1 MVKLFDGFVTLR
13 KTILTIKQ
21 SQQSK
26 LSMKILSTHIVGTL
40 NYPTRFSDY
49 SIGVFAKFQTKQGTK
64 KAIKKGE
71 IILNKEKTETGRWLK
86 EGDEIQWIEIEKKEI
101 KSFDL
106 DLEIVLE
113 DEYLAIVNKPAGLIT
128 SGNQF
133 KTLTNCLP
141 QNLNFSNQPD
151 ALQRPQPAHRLDS
164 QTSGL
169 VLVGKTSKALIELG
183 NIFKNRTLSKT
194 YQAIV
199 VGKTEKEGVISQSID
214 NQEAITHFKTIKTI
228 PSLQNEF
235 VSLLDLSPKT
245 GRTHQLRIHLSQ
257 IGHPIIGDKLY
268 GKEGSILKHKGL
280 FLAAVRLQFS
290 HPITF
295 EKLDIKIEMPYKFQS
310 LLEREKRRWEKFK
323 L

>member
-1 MVKLFDGFVTLR
+1 MLRLFDCSFHDNNQ
-13 KTILTIKQ
+13 TISTIKF
-21 SQQSK
+21 
-26 LSMKILSTHIVGTL
+26 LMKILSNHIVGEL
-40 NYPTRFSDY
+40 NSPTRFSDY
-49 SIGVFAKFQTKQGTK
+49 AIGIFAKFQTKQGTK

-71 IILNKEKTETGRWLK
+71 IVLNNEKTETGRWLK
-86 EGDEIQWIEIEKKEI
+86 SGDKIQWVEIEQKEI

-106 DLEIVLE
+106 DLEIVFE
-113 DEYLAIVNKPAGLIT
+113 DEHLAIVNKPAGLVT

-141 QNLNFSNQPD
+141 QNLQLSNQPD

-164 QTSGL
+164 QTNGL

-183 NIFKNRTLSKT
+183 KVFKNRSVSKT
-194 YQAIV
+194 YHAIV
-199 VGKTEKEGVISQSID
+199 TGETKNEGIITQLID
-214 NQEAITHFKTIKTI
+214 NQESTTHLKTIKTI
-228 PSLQNEF
+228 PSLQNEYI
-235 VSLLDLSPKT
+235 SLLELSPKT

-257 IGHPIIGDKLY
+257 LGHPIIGDKLY

-280 FLAAVRLQFS
+280 FLAAIRLQFT

-295 EKLDIKIEMPYKFQS
+295 EKVDINIKTPNKFQS
-310 LLEREKRRWEKFK
+310 LWEREERRWKKFK

>member
-26 LSMKILSTHIVGTL
+26 LSMKILSTHIVGALTS
-40 NYPTRFSDY
+40 PTRFSDY
-49 SIGVFAKFQTKQGTK
+49 AIGIFPKFQTKQGTK

-71 IILNKEKTETGRWLK
+71 IILNNKKTETGRWLK
-86 EGDEIQWIEIEKKEI
+86 DGDEIQWIEIEKKEI
-101 KSFDL
+101 K
-106 DLEIVLE
+106 
-113 DEYLAIVNKPAGLIT
+113 IVNKPAGLVT

-151 ALQRPQPAHRLDS
+151 ALQRPQPVHRLDS

-183 NIFKNRTLSKT
+183 NIFKNRTISKI

-199 VGKTEKEGVISQSID
+199 VGKTEMEGIISQSID
-214 NQEAITHFKTIKTI
+214 NQEAITHFKTLKTI
-228 PSLQNEF
+228 SSLQNENI
-235 VSLLDLSPKT
+235 SLLELSPKT

-268 GKEGSILKHKGL
+268 GKDGSILKHKGL
-280 FLAAVRLQFS
+280 FLAAIRLQFV

-310 LLEREKRRWEKFK
+310 LLEREKRRWEKFRE
-323 L
+323 

>member
-1 MVKLFDGFVTLR
+1 
-13 KTILTIKQ
+13 
-21 SQQSK
+21 
-26 LSMKILSTHIVGTL
+26 MKILSTHIVGPIIS
-40 NYPTRFSDY
+40 PTRFSDY
-49 SIGVFAKFQTKQGTK
+49 AIRIFAKFQTNQGTK

-71 IILNKEKTETGRWLK
+71 IILNNEKAETGRWLK
-86 EGDEIQWIEIEKKEI
+86 EGDEIQWVEIEKENI
-101 KSFDL
+101 KSFNL
-106 DLEIVLE
+106 DLEIIFE
-113 DEYLAIVNKPAGLIT
+113 DEYLAIVNKPAGLVT

-141 QNLNFSNQPD
+141 QNLKLSNQAD
-151 ALQRPQPAHRLDS
+151 ALLRPQPAHRLDS

-183 NIFKNRTLSKT
+183 NIFKNRTVSKT

-199 VGKTEKEGVISQSID
+199 VGKTEPEGILSQLID

-235 VSLLDLSPKT
+235 ISHLELSPKT

-257 IGHPIIGDKLY
+257 IGHPIVGDKLY

-280 FLAAVRLQFS
+280 FLAAVQLQFE

-295 EKLDIKIEMPYKFQS
+295 EKIDIKVETPHKFQS
-310 LLEREKRRWEKFK
+310 LWEREERRWKKFK
-323 L
+323 M